1 MTGYDSMLGS
11 GCHGNNT
18 VLKHYLGRV
27 LCHNIDIF
35 LLVFVGHAAK
45 KFPTPQK

>member
-35 LLVFVGHAAK
+35 L
-45 KFPTPQK
+45 